1 MREEPDSQLSES
13 MQMYLVTIAR
23 LAVDDQPLPLS
34 RLAQELSISPISV
47 NEMCRKLQD
56 EGLVVYRPYKGVSLT
71 EEGNRRACYV
81 LRRHRL
87 WEVFLVDKLG
97 LDSETA
103 HSAACDLEHN
113 TPDLVA
119 DRLDVY
125 LGYPAVN
132 PLGQPVPSAAGDIPA
147 RHLCS
152 LSALPA
158 GQSGHVVRYDVDE
171 ATRSFLED
179 QGMKPG
185 DRFLVTAV
193 ASESLLV
200 RIASAEI
207 SLSRSLADA
216 IHVEP
221 ESTEHS

>member
-1 MREEPDSQLSES
+1 MREEPDNRLSES

-34 RLAQELSISPISV
+34 RLAQELSISPISA

-56 EGLVVYRPYKGVSLT
+56 DGLVVYRPYKGVSLT
-71 EEGNRRACYV
+71 EEGQTRAGYV

-113 TPDLVA
+113 TPDVVA

-125 LGYPAVN
+125 LGHPTVN
-132 PLGQPVPSAAGDIPA
+132 PLGEPVPSASGDIPE
-147 RHLCS
+147 RR
-152 LSALPA
+152 LSALSALAA

-171 ATRSFLED
+171 TTQSFLVD
-179 QGMKPG
+179 QGVKPG
-185 DRFLVTAV
+185 ARFAVTAV
-193 ASESLLV
+193 ASESLLIQV
-200 RIASAEI
+200 ASAEI
-207 SLSRSLADA
+207 SLSRSLADG

-221 ESTEHS
+221 DSLEHS